1 MTVNHVTL
9 LVLLVVISLETGALA
24 AYLIESRK
32 LNRLRSKYAR
42 VLAALSHER
51 KTSTY
56 KEALFEQAT
65 DNLKDTFYAI
75 AGDVLKD
82 NSNQFLHLAEANMKQ
97 FQVHAESDLG
107 QREQAI
113 EALVKPIRES
123 LSKTEAEL
131 RRMEN
136 ERREAHGALTR
147 HLETI
152 TASHR
157 LLQTET
163 RNLVQALRRPEVRGQ
178 WGEITLQRLAELAG
192 MVEYCDF
199 YQQESVTSDHG
210 KLRPDMI
217 IRMPGKREIVV
228 DCKTPLDAYLAA
240 VDAPDDAARDRHLER
255 HTRNL
260 RARIRELAG
269 KAYWDQFANSP
280 DFVVLFIPG
289 DQFLGA
295 ALDGDHKLIEEAL
308 AEHVILATPTSF
320 VALLRAVAYGWRQEA
335 LTGNAEIIREIGTEM
350 YLRLS
355 TFAEHLGKLGR
366 SLDSSVD
373 SFNKVVGSFDSRIL
387 PAARKF
393 TELGIT
399 TKKQL
404 SEATQIERAT
414 RRVAPQETAAGH
426 NRQDSSTT
434 SGAAT
439 DNAAAGNSPATSV
452 TGL

>member
-9 LVLLVVISLETGALA
+9 LILLVVISLEIGALT

-32 LNRLRSKYAR
+32 LNRLRTRYHR
-42 VLAALSHER
+42 LMAALSYER
-51 KTSTY
+51 KTSAY

-65 DNLKDTFYAI
+65 DNLKDSFYAI

-82 NSNQFLHLAEANMKQ
+82 NSNQFLRLAEANMKQ
-97 FQVHAESDLG
+97 FQVRAENDLG

-113 EALVKPIRES
+113 EALVGPIRET
-123 LSKTEAEL
+123 LGKTQTEL

-136 ERREAHGALTR
+136 ERREAQGALTR

-157 LLQTET
+157 LLQDET

-199 YQQESVTSDHG
+199 YQQESAASDHG
-210 KLRPDMI
+210 TLRPDMI

-228 DCKTPLDAYLAA
+228 DCKTPLDAYLTA
-240 VDAPDDAARDRHLER
+240 VDTPDDKLRKTHLER
-255 HTRNL
+255 HARNL

-295 ALDGDHKLIEEAL
+295 ALDSDHRLIEDAL

-335 LTGNAEIIREIGTEM
+335 LSGNAETIREIGAEM

-393 TELGIT
+393 TELGFT

-404 SEATQIERAT
+404 AEAAQIERAT
-414 RRVAPQETAAGH
+414 RRVEPRQEPEYGETGNNSARGSTAT
-426 NRQDSSTT
+426 NR
-434 SGAAT
+434 
-439 DNAAAGNSPATSV
+439 
-452 TGL
+452 